1 VETIKRRLPAFL
13 ITLIFVLSITLMI
26 PGVLLA
32 QDDTEAEEEVVEV
45 KPEELYFEITLPKI
59 QAEEGENFIFD
70 FDAIYKMGDEPFGLD
85 PEEENQKTF
94 DITVNYPDGWYAVV
108 MSGNT
113 DISAINLT
121 SGKQQSLKFGAAPM
135 VSQEPGE
142 YTFTATLKS
151 AVEGDTLE
159 ESIEFTAVLTATYE
173 LELKT
178 KSGMLS
184 TDMTSGK
191 DNHFNLLV
199 NNNSSTSLENI
210 KITSNEP
217 EGWRVSFDTDKIE
230 SIEAGESA
238 EIDMTV
244 NPAEKAIAG
253 DYMLNL
259 SVSSEKAS
267 DNIELRV
274 TVETPTIW
282 GIVGIGIIVVV
293 IIAVAIIFT
302 RLGRR

>member
-32 QDDTEAEEEVVEV
+32 QQDAEEEVVEV

-70 FDAIYKMGDEPFGLD
+70 FDTIYKMGDEPFGLD
-85 PEEENQKTF
+85 PEEDDQKTF
-94 DITVNYPDGWYAVV
+94 DITVDYPDGWFAVV

-173 LELKT
+173 IELKT

-191 DNHFNLLV
+191 DNHYKLLV

-210 KITSNEP
+210 KITSTEP
-217 EGWRVSFDTDKIE
+217 EGWRVSFDTDEIE
-230 SIEAGESA
+230 SIEAGEST

-259 SVSSEKAS
+259 SASSEKTS
-267 DNIELRV
+267 DNIELRI

-282 GIVGIGIIVVV
+282 GIIGIGIIVVV

>member
-13 ITLIFVLSITLMI
+13 ITLILVLSITLMI

-45 KPEELYFEITLPKI
+45 KPEELYFDITLPKI

-70 FDAIYKMGDEPFGLD
+70 LNAIYKMGDEPYGLD
-85 PEEENQKTF
+85 PEEDDQKTF
-94 DITVNYPDGWYAVV
+94 DITVDYPDGWYAVA

-121 SGKQQSLKFGAAPM
+121 SGKQESLKLGAAPM

-142 YTFTATLKS
+142 YTFTMTLKS
-151 AVEGDTLE
+151 AVEGDPLE
-159 ESIEFTAVLTATYE
+159 ESIDVTAVLTATYE
-173 LELKT
+173 LELST

-191 DNHFNLLV
+191 DNHFKLLV
-199 NNNSSTSLENI
+199 NNNSSTSLEKI
-210 KITSNEP
+210 KITSTEP
-217 EGWRVSFDTDKIE
+217 EGWRVSFDIDEIE

-253 DYMLNL
+253 DYMLTLNA
-259 SVSSEKAS
+259 SSEKAS
-267 DNIELRV
+267 DKIELRV

>member
-1 VETIKRRLPAFL
+1 VETIKRRLPVFL

-32 QDDTEAEEEVVEV
+32 QDDAEAEEEVVEV

-70 FDAIYKMGDEPFGLD
+70 FNVIYKMGDEPFGLD

-217 EGWRVSFDTDKIE
+217 EGWRVSFDTDEIE

>member
-1 VETIKRRLPAFL
+1 VETIKRRIPAFL

-32 QDDTEAEEEVVEV
+32 QQDAEEEVVEV

-70 FDAIYKMGDEPFGLD
+70 FDTIYKMGDEPFGLD
-85 PEEENQKTF
+85 PEEDDQKTF
-94 DITVNYPDGWYAVV
+94 DITVDYPDGWFAVV

-173 LELKT
+173 IELKT

-191 DNHFNLLV
+191 DNHYKLV
-199 NNNSSTSLENI
+199 INNNSSTSLENI
-210 KITSNEP
+210 KITSTEP
-217 EGWRVSFDTDKIE
+217 EGWRVSFDTDEIE
-230 SIEAGESA
+230 SIEAGEST

-259 SVSSEKAS
+259 SASSEKTS
-267 DNIELRV
+267 DNIELRI

-282 GIVGIGIIVVV
+282 GIIGIGIIVVV

>member
-70 FDAIYKMGDEPFGLD
+70 FNVIYKMGDEPFGLD

-94 DITVNYPDGWYAVV
+94 DITVDYPEGWYAVA

-142 YTFTATLKS
+142 YTFTATLES
-151 AVEGDTLE
+151 AVEGDPLE
-159 ESIEFTAVLTATYE
+159 ASIEFTAVLTATYE

>member
-94 DITVNYPDGWYAVV
+94 DITVDYPEGWFAVV

-121 SGKQQSLKFGAAPM
+121 SGKQQSLKFGAAPL

-191 DNHFNLLV
+191 DNHFKLLV

-210 KITSNEP
+210 KITSTEP
-217 EGWRVSFDTDKIE
+217 EGWRVSFDTDEIE
-230 SIEAGESA
+230 SIEAGEST

-259 SVSSEKAS
+259 SASSEKAS

-282 GIVGIGIIVVV
+282 GIVGIGIIVMV

>member
-1 VETIKRRLPAFL
+1 VDTIKRRIPTFL
-13 ITLIFVLSITLMI
+13 ITLILVLSISLMI
-26 PGVLLA
+26 PGVLAA
-32 QDDTEAEEEVVEV
+32 QEDEEEEEIVEI

-59 QAEEGENFIFD
+59 QAEEGETFMFD
-70 FDAIYKMGDEPFGLD
+70 LDAIYKMGDEPFGLD
-85 PEEENQKTF
+85 PEEDDQKTF
-94 DITVNYPDGWYAVV
+94 DITLEYPDGWYAIG

-121 SGKQQSLKFGAAPM
+121 SGKQQGLKIAAVPL
-135 VSQEPGE
+135 VSWEPGE
-142 YTFTATLKS
+142 YSITMTLKS
-151 AVEGDTLE
+151 AVEGDPLE
-159 ESIEFTAVLTATYE
+159 ASIDVTAVVAATYE
-173 LELKT
+173 LDLDT

-191 DNHFNLLV
+191 DNHVKLVV

-210 KITSNEP
+210 KITSTEP
-217 EGWRVSFDTDKIE
+217 EGWRVDFDIDEIE
-230 SIEAGESA
+230 SIEAGEST

-244 NPAEKAIAG
+244 SPAEKAIAG
-253 DYMLNL
+253 DYMLTL
-259 SVSSEKAS
+259 KATS
-267 DNIELRV
+267 DKAADDIELRV